1 MPLGPNDL
9 VTIAQAY
16 AWLGI
21 PSGTD
26 DVNLQLAVSAYSQLI
41 TDFCSRPFVL
51 TTFNEVYDGRDM
63 PRLILRNYPVT
74 QVTSLTIFG
83 IPQLAATSAYGPGYV
98 FNGRIVDLLGGDV
111 FTRGQQNVAITYQ
124 AGFASIP
131 FDVQMAC
138 LDWLKSSY
146 MARTRDLTLISQRAG
161 DTEEKFEPG
170 GAITKLGSSVVPM
183 PATVYATLS
192 QYLDFVPA

>member
-1 MPLGPNDL
+1 MAAGPNDL
-9 VTIAQAY
+9 VTLAQAY
-16 AWLGI
+16 AWLSI
-21 PSGTD
+21 TPGTD
-26 DVNLQLAVSAYSQLI
+26 DTNLQLAISAYSQLI

-83 IPQLAATSAYGPGYV
+83 TPQVAATSAYGPGYV
-98 FNGRIVDLLGGDV
+98 FNGRILDLLGGDV

-131 FDVQMAC
+131 YNVQMAC
-138 LDWLKSSY
+138 LDWLKASY
-146 MARTRDLTLISQRAG
+146 LTRSRETGLVSQRAG

-170 GAITKLGSSVVPM
+170 GAVTKLANSTVPM
-183 PATVYATLS
+183 PATVFATLS
-192 QYLDFVPA
+192 QLLDVVPA